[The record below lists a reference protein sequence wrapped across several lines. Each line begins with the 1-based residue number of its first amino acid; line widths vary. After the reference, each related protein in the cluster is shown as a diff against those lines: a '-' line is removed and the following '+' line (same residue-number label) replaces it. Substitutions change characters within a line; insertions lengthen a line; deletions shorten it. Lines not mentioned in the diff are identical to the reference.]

1 MTVPVSDQLEFISD
15 GDGITKEFSY
25 PHRFLQKDE
34 IVVAFR
40 KDHADTIKAL
50 NIDYTIAGSSWTSGG
65 SILFNVAPPVG
76 VKIVRYRK
84 TQAKQTVD
92 LNNNQRNDAKAAE
105 LQLDRLTMALQDTDV
120 LARSAVR
127 TDSKEGYRLAS
138 PVAEK
143 LLAWDEQ
150 GKAIVSST
158 KNLAE
163 LDSGIASAQEAA
175 EVAVAAKD
183 TTIEAINAVSDDL
196 ITVIEM
202 RPEIQAVIADKANI
216 GIVASNTEYINK
228 VADADIQVRKVAAI
242 DTSVSRVAAID
253 TDVTRVSV
261 ISSDVQTVARDRANI
276 SAVADNKTSI
286 DTVAGNKT
294 NIDAVAAN
302 KGNIDAVAGNA
313 DNINNVAVNKSNIDK
328 VAANEVCINAV
339 AANET
344 RINAVACN
352 EANINTVA
360 AHAADI
366 DLVSANMARVVIVAD
381 NMGKVASV
389 AVIAGEV
396 VAVADIKAAVQAVAA
411 IGEDVENVSQ
421 NIASVVNVAGNQSNI
436 DIVALNISDIQN
448 ASQNMTAIKAAPDAA
463 TRSETA
469 AGQAKDYR
477 DEASGV
483 FANMKG
489 GAVGYALVKRSADDY
504 DYEWLEI
511 TGLGDMTKAVFD
523 PTGVNGDAFSMGN
536 MIETPI
542 AKIMTNAERNKLA
555 GIATGATANIGTV
568 TSVGVAVPTGLSV
581 TGAITTSGTITIS
594 YATGYQGYTTAEAN
608 KLNGINL
615 DLYQT
620 LALKGL
626 ANGYAGL
633 DAAGKVP
640 TTQLPDTVLG
650 AVRYMGVWDAA
661 TNSPAIPAA
670 SAANKGWYYMVSV
683 TGATNIDGNG
693 EWVVGDW
700 IVSNGTRWDRV
711 KNVDA
716 VISVADLRGAITA
729 AALRIALSINN
740 VANKTEAQMVAAG
753 AIADKFNA
761 QQTAINSKVL
771 GDSAITVGFSSG
783 NLDLPYLRRDSDNFR
798 FLAPQE
804 RGLGKS
810 WVNVTGSRSNGTL
823 YYNNTGQIMAISLT
837 VNANDVRAMLY
848 INDVLVVDAYNWIQ
862 SGGRTVNAFSL
873 VPNGSSYKYSW
884 NGTPTIWELR

>member
-50 NIDYTIAGSSWTSGG
+50 NIDYTIAGSSWASGG

-92 LNNNQRNDAKAAE
+92 LHNNQRNDAKAAE

-127 TDSKEGYRLAS
+127 TDNKEGYRLAS

-158 KNLAE
+158 KTLAE
-163 LDSGIASAQEAA
+163 LDSGIASAQEAS

-183 TTIEAINAVSDDL
+183 ATIDVINAVSGDL
-196 ITVIEM
+196 TTVIEM
-202 RPEIQAVIADKANI
+202 HPEIQAVIADKANI
-216 GIVASNTEYINK
+216 GIVAGNTGNINK

-242 DTSVSRVAAID
+242 DTSVSKVAAID
-253 TDVTRVSV
+253 IDVTRVST
-261 ISSDVQTVARDRANI
+261 ISTDVQTVAVDRSNI
-276 SAVADNKTSI
+276 SAVADNKTNI
-286 DTVAGNKT
+286 DTVATNKT
-294 NIDAVAAN
+294 NIDAVAVN
-302 KGNIDAVAGNA
+302 KPNIDAVAGNA
-313 DNINNVAVNKSNIDK
+313 DNINNVAANKSNIDK
-328 VAANEVCINAV
+328 VAANEVRINAV
-339 AANET
+339 AANEM
-344 RINAVACN
+344 RINAVASN

-360 AHAADI
+360 AHAADV

-381 NMGKVASV
+381 NMGKVAAV

-411 IGEDVENVSQ
+411 IGGDVETVAQ
-421 NIASVVNVAGNQSNI
+421 NIASVVNVAGNKTNI
-436 DIVALNISDIQN
+436 DIVALNITDVQN
-448 ASQNMTAIKAAPDAA
+448 ASQNMVAIKAAPDAA
-463 TRSETA
+463 TRSEEA
-469 AGQAKDYR
+469 AEQSKDYR
-477 DEASGV
+477 DEALGV

-608 KLNGINL
+608 KLAGIPADADKTPAL
-615 DLYQT
+615 AAVATTGSYTDLSN
-620 LALKGL
+620 K
-626 ANGYAGL
+626 
-633 DAAGKVP
+633 P
-640 TTQLPDTVLG
+640 T
-650 AVRYMGVWDAA
+650 
-661 TNSPAIPAA
+661 IPAA
-670 SAANKGWYYMVSV
+670 QVQTNWNAASGISSIANKP
-683 TGATNIDGNG
+683 ATFPPSAHTHTPS
-693 EWVVGDW
+693 EVGL
-700 IVSNGTRWDRV
+700 G
-711 KNVDA
+711 
-716 VISVADLRGAITA
+716 
-729 AALRIALSINN
+729 N

-823 YYNNTGQIMAISLT
+823 YYNNTGQTMAISLT

-884 NGTPTIWELR
+884 TGTPTIWELR